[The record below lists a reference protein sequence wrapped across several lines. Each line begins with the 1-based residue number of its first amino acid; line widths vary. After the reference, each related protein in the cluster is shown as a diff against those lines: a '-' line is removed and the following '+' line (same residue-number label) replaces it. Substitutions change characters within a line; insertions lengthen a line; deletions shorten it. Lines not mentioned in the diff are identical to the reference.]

1 MFQKVSK
8 ILAVTFLALIS
19 SSVFAAQL
27 VNINKADAATIAENL
42 NGIGDA
48 KAKAI
53 VAYRVLHGD
62 FRSQDD
68 LIKVKGIG
76 SKLVERNRDLISF
89 VKGSSSSD
97 GVPKLTESQAVG
109 KTEIA
114 PTATKDESASVL
126 KAAGS

>member
-8 ILAVTFLALIS
+8 IIAVTILALIS

-27 VNINKADAATIAENL
+27 VNINKADAVTIAENL

-53 VAYRVLHGD
+53 VAYRLLHGD

-68 LIKVKGIG
+68 LVKVKGIG
-76 SKLVERNRDLISF
+76 NKLVERNRDLISF
-89 VKGSSSSD
+89 AKGSASSGS
-97 GVPKLTESQAVG
+97 VAKLKDSQAVE
-109 KTEIA
+109 KTEVA
-114 PTATKDESASVL
+114 PTVKKDASASVL
-126 KAAGS
+126 KAAGN